1 MTLADHVPT
10 STNNK
15 RSIVNLETKEHRVD
29 NTITSPKL
37 VNDIN
42 KVSSQ
47 QEQEMSI
54 SRQEA
59 LMLGDLLLSKLSDF
73 PLNKILP
80 KEEVCKIYHGIQSFG
95 IDPQLL

>member
-47 QEQEMSI
+47 QEQEMSM
-54 SRQEA
+54 SKQGA
-59 LMLGDLLLSKLSDF
+59 LMLRDLLLSQLSDF
-73 PLNKILP
+73 PLNKIFP
-80 KEEVCKIYHGIQSFG
+80 KDEISKIYHWI
-95 IDPQLL
+95 